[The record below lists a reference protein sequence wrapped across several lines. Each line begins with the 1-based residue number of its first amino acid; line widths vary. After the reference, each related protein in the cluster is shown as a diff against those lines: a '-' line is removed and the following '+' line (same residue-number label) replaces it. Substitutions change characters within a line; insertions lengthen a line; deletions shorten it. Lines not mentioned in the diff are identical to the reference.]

1 MDYSSKSLEEKIND
15 VLPQTHCQKCGFESC
30 RPYAK
35 AITMG
40 KADINRCPPGG
51 KNVVIK
57 LSRITGK
64 SLKEIDLQCGR
75 PEPPKLVSIK
85 ESICIGCGLCLPA
98 CPIDAIAGARKFMHS
113 IIRDECSGCNL
124 CLNVCPVDCIVI
136 EERPRDL
143 SWDEQKKEKS
153 KQKFAVKKSRLSKKN
168 NSSDFRNSIVDSLKK
183 DLSKFK

>member
-1 MDYSSKSLEEKIND
+1 M
-15 VLPQTHCQKCGFESC
+15 
-30 RPYAK
+30 
-35 AITMG
+35 
-40 KADINRCPPGG
+40 
-51 KNVVIK
+51 
-57 LSRITGK
+57 
-64 SLKEIDLQCGR
+64 
-75 PEPPKLVSIK
+75 SIK

-136 EERPRDL
+136 VERPRDL

-153 KQKFAVKKSRLSKKN
+153 KQKFAVKKSRLFKKN